1 MPEPC
6 PDRGVAGSM
15 ETRSKTGPRSKIGRI
30 GIVLA
35 VLLCASLA
43 RAQGLARPPDRSPLG
58 PKPEHGAT
66 DADQDNR
73 CLEVKF
79 VHTSG
84 VRLRAG
90 RLASAHPEVAQLDGW
105 LDSIGATR
113 RRVFEQ
119 SEELLDELRF
129 AGEARS
135 GRPLH
140 DLNLFFRIECAA
152 AGETARVCDGLNAFG
167 VVEIA
172 YPLGRVEDPLVHLVP
187 APPVDAPDFE
197 FQQGYRR
204 AAPLGIDADYGNTFS
219 GGIGTGTL
227 LIDVETGWTDD
238 HEDIAHKALG
248 AYIGL
253 AGAPY
258 PLSHGTA
265 VLGQLIGADDGR
277 GVRGL
282 VPDADVALSSHL
294 GSLANVPTAI
304 VHAIAAARP
313 GDFVILEVQCSG
325 SPPGPFPCEYFAS
338 TFVAVDMATANGIH
352 VVAAAGN
359 GNNNLDSIVYGG
371 LFKRSVRDSGAIL
384 VGASNGSALD
394 KASFSNYGSRLDAHG
409 WGFEVATCG
418 YGDLFDAGLLST
430 YTKTFSGT
438 SSATPIV
445 TGAAVILNGIHRAVF
460 GTALDPLVLRTTLT
474 NTGTAQGTGGRIG
487 PRPNVRKAIAALGLP
502 RISVVDAAVV
512 GSRFRIEVDGPA
524 RSACVL
530 YFSPALRATPLLRP
544 PSGYLLLDDPVQLL
558 GLGRLDERG
567 AATFTVKI
575 PAGTL
580 PGTLGFLQ
588 ARVYIPSA
596 RGGAAYTNY
605 AELVLR

>member
-1 MPEPC
+1 MA
-6 PDRGVAGSM
+6 AGFQFG
-15 ETRSKTGPRSKIGRI
+15 RIGFGRI
-30 GIVLA
+30 GIALSL
-35 VLLCASLA
+35 LLCAPAA
-43 RAQGLARPPDRSPLG
+43 RAQGLARPLALAPLG
-58 PKPEHGAT
+58 PKPGHTLLG
-66 DADQDNR
+66 ADQDCR
-73 CLEVKF
+73 LLEVKF
-79 VHTSG
+79 EHTSG

-90 RLASAHPEVAQLDGW
+90 HLLSAHPEVAEIDRW
-105 LDSIGATR
+105 LDSIGAVR
-113 RRVFEQ
+113 APVFEQ
-119 SEELLDELRF
+119 GEELLDELRL

-152 AGETARVCDGLNAFG
+152 AGEAARVCDRLNACG
-167 VVEIA
+167 VVELA
-172 YPLGRVEDPLVHLVP
+172 YPLGRVEDPLVRLSP
-187 APPVDAPDFE
+187 AALVDAPDFVDL
-197 FQQGYRR
+197 QGYRV

-227 LIDVETGWTDD
+227 LADVETGWTDD

-258 PLSHGTA
+258 PQNHGAA
-265 VLGQLIGADDGR
+265 VLGELIGADDGR
-277 GVRGL
+277 GVKGL

-338 TFVAVDMATANGIH
+338 TFVAVDLATANGIH

-359 GNNNLDSIVYGG
+359 GNNNLDSVVYRGA
-371 LFKRSVRDSGAIL
+371 FKRSVRDSGAIL

-409 WGFEVATCG
+409 WGYYVTTCG

-430 YTKTFSGT
+430 YTKSFSGT

-445 TGAAVILNGIHRAVF
+445 TAAAVILNGIHRAVF
-460 GTALDPLVLRTTLT
+460 GTHLDPLVLRATLT

-502 RISVVDAAVV
+502 RLSVLDAPDA
-512 GSRFRIEVDGPA
+512 GSHFRIQVDGPA
-524 RSACVL
+524 RSACLL
-530 YFSPALRATPLLRP
+530 YLSPALRATPLLQP
-544 PSGYLLLDDPVQLL
+544 PSGYLLLDEPVQLVAL
-558 GLGRLDERG
+558 GKLDASG
-567 AATFTVKI
+567 QATFTVKV
-575 PAGTL
+575 PAGNV
-580 PGTLGFLQ
+580 PGTFGFLQ
-588 ARVYIPSA
+588 ARVFVPTRRAIAS
-596 RGGAAYTNY
+596 YTNY
-605 AELVLR
+605 VELVVR